1 MVGGLFVV
9 SMATIRKVWPFVKD
23 WCLTMEQ
30 KIWILVKQQCIVWPV
45 YHCKDVVQ
53 TLLDDR
59 TDLLSSTFMKF
70 CHVIFCF
77 VLRITGLL
85 CFTVCYVLLFATFY
99 CLLCLPLR
107 KCVLAVVLKLVCS
120 VSHFAYNLSPL
131 YPVSLFPVGRFWCHM
146 VSVCDLHTIFTCLPQ
161 TFVELIYCLNANL
174 HFNYG
179 EIKDKSWTNR
189 ITTAPGCILAQA
201 LTFKSSAL
209 IKYG

>member
-1 MVGGLFVV
+1 MHRLAGVSLQRCGSNFVRRPNWPPLLNIHEILSCHLLFCTPYYGF
-9 SMATIRKVWPFVKD
+9 ALFY
-23 WCLTMEQ
+23 C
-30 KIWILVKQQCIVWPV
+30 
-45 YHCKDVVQ
+45 
-53 TLLDDR
+53 
-59 TDLLSSTFMKF
+59 
-70 CHVIFCF
+70 
-77 VLRITGLL
+77 LL
-85 CFTVCYVLLFATFY
+85 CFTVCYVLLFAMFY

-189 ITTAPGCILAQA
+189 ITTAPGCIVAQA

>member
-1 MVGGLFVV
+1 M
-9 SMATIRKVWPFVKD
+9 
-23 WCLTMEQ
+23 
-30 KIWILVKQQCIVWPV
+30 

-59 TDLLSSTFMKF
+59 TDLLSSTSMKF

-77 VLRITGLL
+77 VLLIPGLL
-85 CFTVCYVLLFATFY
+85 CFTVCYVLLFAIFY
-99 CLLCLPLR
+99 CLLCFTVCYVYL
-107 KCVLAVVLKLVCS
+107 CENVFLAVVLKFVCS
-120 VSHFAYNLSPL
+120 VLHCGCNLSPL

-189 ITTAPGCILAQA
+189 ITTAPGCIVAQA